1 MKKAFISVYVLLI
14 LLALSLTIS
23 FIYRENEGNFENSQD
38 LYNKKVSMFE
48 AESLLNIIIGEIDG
62 NEDEWIGKED
72 GQIKID
78 KLDQL
83 EASFY
88 SKSSFRIDITS
99 DQKKV
104 KEAED
109 ASGLSIRAYY
119 KDTISYAIMAY
130 KLDENKNLK
139 IIYKKV
145 Y

>member
-1 MKKAFISVYVLLI
+1 
-14 LLALSLTIS
+14 
-23 FIYRENEGNFENSQD
+23 
-38 LYNKKVSMFE
+38 MFE

-72 GQIKID
+72 GKINID
-78 KLDQL
+78 KLNQL
-83 EASFY
+83 RDNFD
-88 SKSSFRIDITS
+88 SKSSFRIAITS

-139 IIYKKV
+139 IIYKKI

>member
-14 LLALSLTIS
+14 LLALSLTIN
-23 FIYRENEGNFENSQD
+23 FIYRENEGNFENSLD

-104 KEAED
+104 KEAKD
-109 ASGLSIRAYY
+109 ASGISIMAYY

>member
-14 LLALSLTIS
+14 LLATSLTIS
-23 FIYRENEGNFENSQD
+23 FIYRENEGNFENSLD

-48 AESLLNIIIGEIDG
+48 AESLLNIIVGEING
-62 NEDEWIGKED
+62 NKDEWIGKD
-72 GQIKID
+72 KQIKID

-83 EASFY
+83 EASFG
-88 SKSSFRIDITS
+88 SKSSFKIAITS
-99 DQKKV
+99 DKKKV
-104 KEAED
+104 EEAED
-109 ASGLSIRAYY
+109 AYGISISSHY

-130 KLDENKNLK
+130 KIDENKNIE